1 MGGSGSRLL
10 PERKCLRETGLK
22 FFHLRRHRSIEPRN
36 KLETRRDFPPEV
48 NRFTGNLLFFSL
60 KGDHLRTPRIF
71 CCLPL
76 VFVGLVVLLNST
88 FSRAQS
94 TGIESLPPAP
104 HVKQIH
110 LKHVLVIGQTKGF
123 EHDSISA
130 AMAAIYNMG
139 QESGLWDT
147 EMRTDTEL
155 LTKKDLGRNAKN
167 LSYFDV
173 LIFASTTGELDM
185 DDSQKADML
194 SFIHDDGKG
203 FVGIHAALDTNYKW
217 PEYGEMIG
225 GWFDQHPWMTF
236 QAPIINEDPS
246 FPAVRHFPG
255 AFVKFDEIYQPKE
268 WSRDKVNVLLS
279 LDPTKL
285 NYENNPRIHRTDHDF
300 PVAWSKM
307 YGKGRVFY
315 STLGHTEESWQ
326 DPDIRQ
332 MYFEA
337 IRWALGMTEGSTASH
352 PRPSAH

>member
-1 MGGSGSRLL
+1 M
-10 PERKCLRETGLK
+10 PT
-22 FFHLRRHRSIEPRN
+22 
-36 KLETRRDFPPEV
+36 
-48 NRFTGNLLFFSL
+48 
-60 KGDHLRTPRIF
+60 LRTLALL
-71 CCLPL
+71 CLAAL
-76 VFVGLVVLLNST
+76 SVSAI
-88 FSRAQS
+88 SQAQQ
-94 TGIESLPPAP
+94 TELPPPAP
-104 HVKQIH
+104 HAKETH
-110 LKHVLVIGQTKGF
+110 LKHVLVISQTKGF

-130 AMAAIYNMG
+130 AMAAVYNLG
-139 QESGLWDT
+139 HDSGLWDT
-147 EMRTDTEL
+147 ELRTDTEL
-155 LTKKDLGRNAKN
+155 LTKKKPGNNAKN
-167 LSYFDV
+167 LDYFDL
-173 LIFASTTGELDM
+173 LIFASTTGELDL
-185 DDSQKADML
+185 DDSQKKDVL

-236 QAPIINEDPS
+236 QAPIVNEAPD
-246 FPAVRHFPG
+246 FPAVRHFPH

-285 NYENNPRIHRTDHDF
+285 NYENNPRIHRMDHDF

-326 DPDIRQ
+326 DPDIRT

-337 IRWALGMTEGSTASH
+337 IKWTLGMTEGSTDSH
-352 PRPSAH
+352 PRPAASMQNK